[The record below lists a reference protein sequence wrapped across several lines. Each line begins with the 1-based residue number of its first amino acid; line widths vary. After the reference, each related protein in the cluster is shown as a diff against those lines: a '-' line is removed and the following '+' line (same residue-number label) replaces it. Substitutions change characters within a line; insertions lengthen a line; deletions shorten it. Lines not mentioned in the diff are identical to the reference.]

1 MPIPNMLAMLL
12 PSFESTNLRNQLS
25 SNCDA
30 IGEALLPRY
39 QTLQDLV
46 GTREGKAFLNGDV
59 EEMSQGL
66 VSYLRDSDLKVKDVR
81 NASML
86 EYIVPALENVLVL
99 RPFLEQHINKD
110 IGKSLVTTALTFNK
124 QTLLQLLD
132 VIDFTVGYSTTLL
145 NYATA
150 VELNAVE
157 GSNIDGGAIG
167 PNDLQFLKTK
177 RTVFAIALRIL
188 GTPLNKL
195 KADYAEIPEAIFDE
209 ETYDDLVKTFGGA
222 TTDPLGMASVPF
234 PLSLVYRARLNWAEW
249 QMDRYDECVAAGKAA
264 ELRILLWKKQQA
276 EGGGGDAAI
285 ERLIQSQEKR
295 LMDLKYKREKL
306 EKKYGLQ

>member
-1 MPIPNMLAMLL
+1 MPIPNALAMLL
-12 PSFESTNLRNQLS
+12 PTFESTNLKNQLS

-39 QTLQDLV
+39 QTLQELI
-46 GTREGKAFLNGDV
+46 GTREGKPFLNAGV
-59 EEMSQGL
+59 EEVSQSI
-66 VSYLRDSDLKVKDVR
+66 VSALRSSDLKVKDVR
-81 NASML
+81 HASML

-99 RPFLEQHINKD
+99 RPFLEQHITKD
-110 IGKSLVTTALTFNK
+110 IGKSLVTSALTFNK

-145 NYATA
+145 NYVTA

-157 GSNIDGGAIG
+157 GSNIDGGGIG
-167 PNDLQFLKTK
+167 PNDLQILKTK
-177 RTVFAIALRIL
+177 RALFAIALRVL

-209 ETYDDLVKTFGGA
+209 DTYNDLVASFGGK
-222 TTDPLGMASVPF
+222 TDPLGMSSVPF
-234 PLSLVYRARLNWAEW
+234 PLSLIYRARLNWAEW